1 MHPPHQTQHLL
12 GKGATSLVK
21 EGTHRDTGYNYAIKI
36 LEKGKVLPTNNPKN
50 TPRKNYNIHKKS
62 LFLKPNSSSSPTS
75 SSPSLLLSIKRQ
87 EKHLQHLQ
95 QEIQVLQTIQHH
107 PNIVQL
113 IEVYDEPKHTF
124 LIFEKL
130 RGGELYTRVVKKG
143 YYKEAEAKPI
153 CQMLFQAVK
162 HCHDHNI
169 AHRDLKP
176 ENVLFTVRST
186 YDDVCR
192 HG

>member
-1 MHPPHQTQHLL
+1 
-12 GKGATSLVK
+12 VK
-21 EGTHRDTGYNYAIKI
+21 EGTHRETGFNYAIKI
-36 LEKGKVLPTNNPKN
+36 LEKGKILPNNIH
-50 TPRKNYNIHKKS
+50 KNYNIHKKS
-62 LFLKPNSSSSPTS
+62 ILKSNS
-75 SSPSLLLSIKRQ
+75 SSPSSSSTSLTSSIKRQ
-87 EKHLQHLQ
+87 KKHWEHLL

-130 RGGELYTRVVKKG
+130 RGGELHTRVVKKG

-153 CQMLFQAVK
+153 SQMLFQAVK

-176 ENVLFTVRST
+176 ENVLFTVSSI
-186 YDDVCR
+186 
-192 HG
+192 